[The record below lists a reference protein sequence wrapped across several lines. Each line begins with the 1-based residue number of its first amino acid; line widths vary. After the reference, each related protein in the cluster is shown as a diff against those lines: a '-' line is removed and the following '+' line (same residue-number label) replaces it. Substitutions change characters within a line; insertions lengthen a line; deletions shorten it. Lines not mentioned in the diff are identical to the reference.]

1 LLYLPTGGGHAAG
14 SHRKLP
20 PAWSSA
26 LQGRLKFSSTV
37 VAGAGSL
44 RRETEDLEFANLAA
58 RVAAAARRVANNR
71 PLDSRRDVPMLQKAQ
86 ELLRQGAA
94 TLEGKASAPA
104 RSQHASYAFAR
115 LTNSALENRPVDSN
129 LDPNSDI
136 RKETIQTLVELAEQI
151 QKILTY
157 ETTSPEVRATAENI
171 QAIFSRVSSNVLGE
185 LGSPGDSLGGLS
197 A

>member
-1 LLYLPTGGGHAAG
+1 MPYLQAGGGSA
-14 SHRKLP
+14 SCSRREP
-20 PAWSSA
+20 PAQPSV
-26 LQGRLKFSSTV
+26 LQVQLKRSSTV

-44 RRETEDLEFANLAA
+44 GRETEDLEFANLAA
-58 RVAAAARRVANNR
+58 RVAAAARRAANNR
-71 PLDSRRDVPMLQKAQ
+71 PLDNRRDIPMLQKAQ

-104 RSQHASYAFAR
+104 LSQHASYAFAR
-115 LTNSALENRPVDSN
+115 LTNSALENQPIGSN
-129 LDPNSDI
+129 LDPNSDM

-157 ETTSPEVRATAENI
+157 ETGSPEIREVAENI
-171 QAIFSRVSSNVLGE
+171 QGVFTKVSSNVLGE

>member
-1 LLYLPTGGGHAAG
+1 MPYIRAG
-14 SHRKLP
+14 SAYTARSCEALP
-20 PAWSSA
+20 PGQPAMLHIISYSSA
-26 LQGRLKFSSTV
+26 V

-44 RRETEDLEFANLAA
+44 GRETEELEFANLAA

-71 PLDSRRDVPMLQKAQ
+71 PLDRRRDIAVLQKAQ

-94 TLEGKASAPA
+94 TLEGKASSPEP
-104 RSQHASYAFAR
+104 SQHASYAFAR
-115 LTNSALENRPVDSN
+115 LTNSALTNQPVRSSPDGSA
-129 LDPNSDI
+129 DM
-136 RKETIQTLVELAEQI
+136 RKQVSQVLVELAEQI

-157 ETTSPEVRATAENI
+157 EDGSPEVRDIAENI
-171 QAIFSRVSSNVLGE
+171 QTVFSRISSNVLGE